1 MKLREMRLRNYL
13 QHTEKRNQVRHSW
26 RLRGLGGWAIL
37 RREGKGTRVL
47 LQKAAV
53 GKDVLTCF
61 HLAMATWT
69 LGALCREKALSELP
83 NGSMIKNGSSHPS
96 TQGD

>member
-26 RLRGLGGWAIL
+26 RLRRLDRWAIL

-47 LQKAAV
+47 LQELDK
-53 GKDVLTCF
+53 VLDSW
-61 HLAMATWT
+61 H
-69 LGALCREKALSELP
+69 
-83 NGSMIKNGSSHPS
+83 
-96 TQGD
+96 